1 MTNDPFKSR
10 LAPLEHICSVL
21 GPPSEADLANPT
33 GSVAQFA
40 TELKTSSGVLIEQL
54 EAAGIKGLGPND
66 QVTVGD
72 KQALLE
78 ALKARSSHEPRPSET
93 LYHQKI
99 VTPDQLIFAEAISD
113 QLLTALANNPQL
125 MYELEPRK
133 FEELVARM
141 FTDYG
146 FHAQLTPAT
155 RDGGY
160 DIIATLHN
168 PATSFI
174 ALIECKKYSPD
185 NRVGVEIV
193 RGLYGVTEMKGANQG
208 LVVTSSSFTRGAL
221 EEKARIGSR
230 MELKDY
236 AALTSWLHKYIGTS
250 QA

>member
-1 MTNDPFKSR
+1 MIKDSHASR
-10 LAPLEHICSVL
+10 LALLEHMCSVL
-21 GPPSEADLANPT
+21 RPLSKADLAKPT

-40 TELKTSSGVLIEQL
+40 TELRVLPSVLIEQL
-54 EAAGIKGLGPND
+54 ETAGIRGLGQND
-66 QVTVGD
+66 QITIGD

-78 ALKARSSHEPRPSET
+78 ALKTRGSPETKPSET
-93 LYHQKI
+93 LYQQEI
-99 VTPDQLIFAEAISD
+99 VTPEQLIFVEAISD
-113 QLLTALANNPQL
+113 KLLAALASDPQL
-125 MYELEPRK
+125 MHKLAPRK

-168 PATSFI
+168 PVTSFI
-174 ALIECKKYSPD
+174 ALVECKKYAPD

-221 EEKARIGSR
+221 EEKARIGSKI
-230 MELKDY
+230 ELKDY
-236 AALTSWLHKYIGTS
+236 AALTSWLHKYIGNS